1 MQIES
6 NGGIR
11 RQRFKGLKNYLKFTF
26 VQAWLWCDCVCS
38 PSGRG
43 LAAVKELEGE
53 ALSPKFHQ
61 LDILS
66 GESIKKLG
74 DFLVEK
80 YGGLDVL
87 VNNAAIKLVGCLWNE
102 FVSLHVNDCC
112 TFSSKHK

>member
-1 MQIES
+1 MIVLVARDE
-6 NGGIR
+6 
-11 RQRFKGLKNYLKFTF
+11 
-26 VQAWLWCDCVCS
+26 
-38 PSGRG
+38 GRG

-53 ALSPKFHQ
+53 GLSPKFHQ

-87 VNNAAIKLVGCLWNE
+87 VNNAAILFKVGCLWNV
-102 FVSLHVNDCC
+102 FVSLQVNVCC
-112 TFSSKHK
+112 TFYLYK

>member
-1 MQIES
+1 MIVLVARDE
-6 NGGIR
+6 
-11 RQRFKGLKNYLKFTF
+11 
-26 VQAWLWCDCVCS
+26 
-38 PSGRG
+38 GRG

-53 ALSPKFHQ
+53 GLSPKFHQ

-87 VNNAAIKLVGCLWNE
+87 VNNAGIDIMVGCICNA
-102 FVSLHVNDCC
+102 FVSLHVNVC
-112 TFSSKHK
+112 